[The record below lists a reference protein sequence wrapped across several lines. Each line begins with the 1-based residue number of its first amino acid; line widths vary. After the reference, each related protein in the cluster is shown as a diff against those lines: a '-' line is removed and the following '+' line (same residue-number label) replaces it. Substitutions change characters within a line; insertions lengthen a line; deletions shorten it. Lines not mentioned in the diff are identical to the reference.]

1 MPRRPRIHVPGGLYH
16 AILRG
21 NHREAIFHRP
31 ADYQAFE
38 ELVALYLERYEA
50 RLHAYCWMPNHVHL
64 AVQVGR
70 APLGSLIQ
78 AVASVYARR
87 KQRCI
92 PTTGH
97 LFERRYRAKLVQF
110 DAYLLAL
117 VRYIHRN
124 PVRAG
129 LVGDPSEYVWSSHRA
144 YLGLARR
151 SWLLTEPTLL
161 LLGGGTCASMHVYR
175 RFMGEEP
182 DPEEL
187 TAVRCGQ
194 DCSRLRPSDPMPVSD
209 FRGPRTVVPRSL
221 EDLIDQV
228 AAELRIDPRL
238 LASRRRDPELVRAR
252 TEIAR
257 RAAAGAVA
265 TLAAVAARLG
275 RAPST
280 LSELLNRRAG
290 NYGVREPDLSDE
302 PKP

>member
-70 APLGSLIQ
+70 APLGSLMQ

-92 PTTGH
+92 ATTGH

-124 PVRAG
+124 PVRAR
-129 LVGDPSEYVWSSHRA
+129 LVGDPSEYGWSSHRA

-161 LLGGGTCASMHVYR
+161 LLGGGTCASKHVYR

-194 DCSRLRPSDPMPVSD
+194 DCSRLRPSDPMPASD
-209 FRGPRTVVPRSL
+209 FRGPRTVVPRSRTR
-221 EDLIDQV
+221 
-228 AAELRIDPRL
+228 AC
-238 LASRRRDPELVRAR
+238 SNRD
-252 TEIAR
+252 
-257 RAAAGAVA
+257 RAARGCRSRGHAGGRRGAPGACPVDTKRA
-265 TLAAVAARLG
+265 IESPGWQLRLSG
-275 RAPST
+275 
-280 LSELLNRRAG
+280 AG
-290 NYGVREPDLSDE
+290 LER
-302 PKP
+302 

>member
-38 ELVALYLERYEA
+38 ELVASYLERYEA

-70 APLGSLIQ
+70 APLGRLMQ

-87 KQRCI
+87 KQRCV

-117 VRYIHRN
+117 VRYIHCN

-129 LVGDPSEYVWSSHRA
+129 LVSDPSEYIWSSHRA
-144 YLGLARR
+144 YLGLAPR
-151 SWLLTEPTLL
+151 SWLLTEPTFS
-161 LLGGGTCASMHVYR
+161 LLGGGTHASMHVYR

-182 DPEEL
+182 DLEEIK
-187 TAVRCGQ
+187 AVRCGQ
-194 DCSRLRPSDPMPVSD
+194 DRSRLPRSAPVLASD
-209 FRGPRTVVPRSL
+209 FRGPRTAVPGSL
-221 EDLIDQV
+221 EDLIETV
-228 AAELRIDPRL
+228 AAELRIDRGL
-238 LASRRRDPELVRAR
+238 LASRRRDPDLVRAR

-280 LSELLNRRAG
+280 LSELLNRQAG
-290 NYGVREPDLSDE
+290 RHGHLAPDLRDE